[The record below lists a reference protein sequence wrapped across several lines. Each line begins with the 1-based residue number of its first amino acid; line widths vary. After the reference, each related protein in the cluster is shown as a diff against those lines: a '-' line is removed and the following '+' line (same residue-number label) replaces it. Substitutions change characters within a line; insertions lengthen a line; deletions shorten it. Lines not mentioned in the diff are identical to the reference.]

1 MGLGVKTLALLLVV
15 ASPVAARVPGKRRVP
30 ARATAPVSAHVEG
43 VLREEVLE
51 LPLGATPATYE
62 VRALP
67 GTLGFEIAMAV
78 APETVAAPLDALA
91 PPWHVEVAPQEGGVR
106 IRVAHS
112 RPGVTFAATRS
123 GATLRIAYG
132 VADEQSRLRAF
143 ATMVRLPLPEPEDLG
158 AELEVWQDAER
169 QMAGGDLP
177 EAKRLWERLAEVPRL
192 ADLAALRVAELY
204 IASGHIN
211 EAMSQLR
218 AVSRNHPRS
227 AGAALARLD
236 VLHLEALTGLGKPT
250 LAQIDVAA
258 AVIDRAGYDEFA
270 ALRSAM
276 VLRDL
281 GDSPAALSRMPDAA
295 PLPEIWRSTAESLRQ
310 DLVADALIGPVLRG
324 DPRGTAIAWER
335 WSAQAAHLD
344 ERDVVTNLVSEAH
357 ERLGL
362 FETALPMLQEH
373 LRKIVGPTDEAD
385 LVGRVA
391 HAYRMLGD
399 VERASFAIDFQLGA
413 HADAPGLRAEIEALA
428 ITKCA
433 TEGLTEARA
442 WLAAARKRATSAATS
457 QAIDA
462 IDDEL
467 VLGWGTPAQIVHS
480 LGSSDGS
487 TPMTP
492 ATPDTPLAIR
502 NARALAVALVRVGRH
517 APAAEMLRNLAGR
530 TEDPNERD
538 RLSYYLGVAEQG
550 LGRTADAEAIFRHIS
565 THGTTFGQLA
575 ITRLQE
581 QRLVNTVKV
590 LSSTEG
596 SVTP

>member
-1 MGLGVKTLALLLVV
+1 VGLGVKSLALLLVV
-15 ASPVAARVPGKRRVP
+15 SSPVAARVPGKRRTPAPASVP
-30 ARATAPVSAHVEG
+30 ATAHVTG
-43 VLREEVLE
+43 MLREEVLE
-51 LPLGATPATYE
+51 LPLGATPTNHQ

-67 GTLGFEIAMAV
+67 GTLGFEIQLAVPPEAV
-78 APETVAAPLDALA
+78 AAALDALPA
-91 PPWHVEVAPQEGGVR
+91 PWRAEVRALEGGVR
-106 IRVAHS
+106 IRVVHT
-112 RPGVTFAATRS
+112 RPGVAFATSRS
-123 GATLRIAYG
+123 GATLRVAYG
-132 VADEQSRLRAF
+132 IADEQTRLRAF

-169 QMAGGDLP
+169 QMASGDLP

-211 EAMSQLR
+211 EALSQLR

-236 VLHLEALTGLGKPT
+236 VLHLETLIGGAKPT
-250 LAQIDVAA
+250 LAQIDIAA
-258 AVIDRAGYDEFA
+258 AVIDRAGFDEFA
-270 ALRSAM
+270 ALRASM

-281 GDSPAALSRMPDAA
+281 GNSTAALSRIPDAA
-295 PLPEIWRSTAESLRQ
+295 PLPELWRLAAESLRQ
-310 DLVADALIGPVLRG
+310 DLVADALIGPALRG

-335 WSAQAAHLD
+335 WSAQAEHLD
-344 ERDVVTNLVSEAH
+344 DRDIVTDVVSEAH

-362 FETALPMLQEH
+362 FETALPMLQQH
-373 LRKIVGPTDEAD
+373 LRKIASAADEAD

-413 HADAPGLRAEIEALA
+413 HADAPGLHAEIEALA

-433 TEGLTEARA
+433 TEGLPAART
-442 WLAAARKRATSAATS
+442 WLAAARKRAASAATS

-487 TPMTP
+487 TTMNP
-492 ATPDTPLAIR
+492 ATPDTELAIR

-550 LGRTADAEAIFRHIS
+550 LGRHDDAQAIFRHIS

-581 QRLVNTVKV
+581 QRLANTVKV
-590 LSSTEG
+590 LSSAEG

>member
-15 ASPVAARVPGKRRVP
+15 SSPVAARTPGQGRAS
-30 ARATAPVSAHVEG
+30 ARISAPVSAHVEG

-51 LPLGATPATYE
+51 LPLGATPADHV

-67 GTLGFEIAMAV
+67 GTLGFEIELAV
-78 APETVAAPLDALA
+78 APDDVAAALDAV
-91 PPWHVEVAPQEGGVR
+91 PSPWHVDVRPLDGAVR
-106 IRVAHS
+106 IRVAHT
-112 RPGVTFAATRS
+112 RPGVAFAATRS

-132 VADEQSRLRAF
+132 VADEQTRLRAF

-169 QMAGGDLP
+169 QMASGDLP

-211 EAMSQLR
+211 EAISQLR
-218 AVSRNHPRS
+218 SVSRNHPRS

-236 VLHLEALTGLGKPT
+236 VLHLETLTGLGKPT
-250 LAQIDVAA
+250 LAQIDIAA
-258 AVIDRAGYDEFA
+258 AVIDRAGFDEFA
-270 ALRSAM
+270 ALRASM

-281 GDSPAALSRMPDAA
+281 GDSPTALSRIPDIA
-295 PLPEIWRSTAESLRQ
+295 PLPEIWRVTAESLRQ
-310 DLVADALIGPVLRG
+310 DLVADALIGPALRG

-335 WSAQAAHLD
+335 WSAQAANLD
-344 ERDVVTNLVSEAH
+344 DRDVVTNVVSEAH

-362 FETALPMLQEH
+362 FEIALPMLQEH
-373 LRKIVGPTDEAD
+373 LRKIVSPTDEAD

-399 VERASFAIDFQLGA
+399 VERASFAVDFQLGA
-413 HADAPGLRAEIEALA
+413 HAGAPGLRAEIEALA
-428 ITKCA
+428 VTKCV
-433 TEGLTEARA
+433 TDGLPAARA
-442 WLAAARKRATSAATS
+442 WLAAVRKRTTSAATS
-457 QAIDA
+457 RAIDA

-480 LGSSDGS
+480 LGSSDG
-487 TPMTP
+487 TTTMNP
-492 ATPDTPLAIR
+492 ATPESALDIR
-502 NARALAVALVRVGRH
+502 NARALAVALVRVGRN
-517 APAAEMLRNLAGR
+517 APAVEMLRNLAGR
-530 TEDPNERD
+530 TEDPGERD

-550 LGRTADAEAIFRHIS
+550 LGHLDDAQAIFRHIS

-581 QRLVNTVKV
+581 QRLVSTVKV
-590 LSSTEG
+590 LSTTEG